1 MANFMEK
8 LRDLVDERNRSRLFI
23 PRKMLF
29 TLMLIDFLLFA
40 AIAGLWHGIWIFL
53 SVFLCFPA
61 AYFVHFTAKLWCRY
75 YSVVTFAV
83 LTVFEFAAAVAILY
97 FLTR

>member
-40 AIAGLWHGIWIFL
+40 AIAGL
-53 SVFLCFPA
+53 
-61 AYFVHFTAKLWCRY
+61 
-75 YSVVTFAV
+75 
-83 LTVFEFAAAVAILY
+83 
-97 FLTR
+97 